1 MDASQIPEPL
11 RARMAEMDA
20 QPPVERVGWLLRA
33 HVADT
38 DGDDEI
44 RDELGMTARHST
56 RSLHRALA
64 AIEVLLTE
72 EQPPGTLLYLV
83 ADDGLRS
90 LDDPTDRGAAE
101 FLRQLA
107 GWTRTAIEDAEG
119 RDTRP

>member
-1 MDASQIPEPL
+1 MDASSIPEPL

-20 QPPVERVGWLLRA
+20 RSPAEWVGWLLRA

-64 AIEVLLTE
+64 AVDVLLTE
-72 EQPPGTLLYLV
+72 AQPPNTLLYLV
-83 ADDGLRS
+83 VDDGSRS

-107 GWTRTAIEDAEG
+107 GWTRTAIDDAEG
-119 RDTRP
+119 RDTPP